1 MKKLTFLMIALVA
14 CAFAMSADELE
25 KPDVRS
31 SIYNYEDI
39 AGVFERVGE
48 TSIFYDIAY
57 RSAVGPGYQY
67 GISILGEIFDDE
79 GVPHYYSSTY
89 QSGGPGAGF
98 IAAFK
103 VTDNDG
109 RVYGAQ
115 YLDALNGTTLHN
127 VTMTARVEAQGSVA
141 ARVVY
146 SLKNNNPDP
155 VTISAGIWGDIM
167 IGTNDRAPLS
177 ELLDENGKA
186 YGIRMKASN
195 DDDAPMLCMLFGGG
209 VTGVEAADK
218 YWFGRY
224 STNYYAS
231 EIVGAYNEGS
241 NWMEQNGT
249 YDSGL
254 GFCWED
260 RTIQPGESIDLSY
273 LVSVGE
279 VEFDPVTPPGPEGQ
293 DIFTANVRAINFEG
307 WNDLS
312 LPHPAHVWGHY
323 EHPYGQEGYI
333 EYSVDGGEWIRIETP
348 LTSGEDYDLPFN
360 MMFDENVTDIHTLE
374 LRFTLGM
381 GNYTDIPGLEW
392 EDVRSFELTVSDGEH
407 VYNGE
412 PQQFTVT
419 VAGLIDYNFE
429 YTDAGDYTWG
439 IYGDFD
445 METIG
450 VNEIVMTIEKAQS
463 EVSVGDLVDVP
474 YDGQPH
480 GADVTVTA
488 GDGAL
493 TVTYIKV
500 GTDIVLTEAPT
511 QPGVYIVVVEVAETN
526 NYYGYEGSFGPYEIK
541 QNPTGVEE
549 LTISTQDNGAWYTI
563 DGRRVAAPAAP
574 GMYIHNGKK
583 YVVK

>member
-312 LPHPAHVWGHY
+312 LLVPGWTNYHKRLQYQSYPV
-323 EHPYGQEGYI
+323 
-333 EYSVDGGEWIRIETP
+333 T
-348 LTSGEDYDLPFN
+348 LTRGVN
-360 MMFDENVTDIHTLE
+360 E